1 MSAGSRIHNIRLP
14 DPIDTA
20 VRAYATANGLPVST
34 AIRVLAEAGLDSDA
48 QKRLCEAQEAARAN
62 GPIVAAVRDLE
73 AALGRL
79 RAVAGWSQ

>member
-1 MSAGSRIHNIRLP
+1 MPSKVYNIRIPAPLAAEV
-14 DPIDTA
+14 DR
-20 VRAYATANGLPVST
+20 RAEAEGIPPST
-34 AIRVLAEAGLDSDA
+34 ALRVLAEAGLSPDA
-48 QKRLCEAQEAARAN
+48 QQRLCEAQEAARAN

>member
-34 AIRVLAEAGLDSDA
+34 AIRVLAEAGLSPDA
-48 QKRLCEAQEAARAN
+48 QQRLCEAQEAARAN

>member
-62 GPIVAAVRDLE
+62 GPLVAAVRAVRTAYE
-73 AALGRL
+73 AL
-79 RAVAGWSQ
+79 RAIAGGGE